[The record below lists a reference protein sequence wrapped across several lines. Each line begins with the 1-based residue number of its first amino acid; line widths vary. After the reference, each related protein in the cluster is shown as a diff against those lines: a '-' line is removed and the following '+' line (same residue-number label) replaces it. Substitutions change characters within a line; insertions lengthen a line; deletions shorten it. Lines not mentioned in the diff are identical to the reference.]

1 MVCLWNTDNMQLYFY
16 PWELMFHFYQHLKT
30 RLDEYRDRCIWV
42 LQLLTQKSI
51 QHSSNASLM
60 QCGVVT
66 LLKLLRCLI
75 LQWWVIFVMIFF
87 EGKWRMQH
95 SKTKPALLTYC
106 CRRKPVWKNNMMFT
120 VEPHSIFI
128 KEKLRII
135 QEQETLLPS
144 KTI

>member
-1 MVCLWNTDNMQLYFY
+1 MDCLWNTDNMQLYFY

-66 LLKLLRCLI
+66 LLKLLRWLI

-95 SKTKPALLTYC
+95 SKTKPALLLQKEAGVEKQYDVYSWTTLHFHQRETENYSGTG
-106 CRRKPVWKNNMMFT
+106 NFT
-120 VEPHSIFI
+120 SI
-128 KEKLRII
+128 
-135 QEQETLLPS
+135 
-144 KTI
+144 